1 MTRTDTTLYLDPRY
15 TCVLDAEVD
24 MKNYATSII
33 EDKLDVSY
41 EAADE
46 WVSEDGKDKELYPE
60 SAVLLVTRC
69 CQINHDHI
77 SLTPSQANVLARW
90 LTAFVNGEYNE

>member
-1 MTRTDTTLYLDPRY
+1 MGTILYLDPRY
-15 TCVLDAEVD
+15 TCALNVEVD

-46 WVSEDGKDKELYPE
+46 WVSEDGKDKEIYPE

-69 CQINHDHI
+69 CKINHDHI
-77 SLTPSQANVLARW
+77 SLNKEQAKTLMEWLAS
-90 LTAFVNGEYNE
+90 FVYGEYNE